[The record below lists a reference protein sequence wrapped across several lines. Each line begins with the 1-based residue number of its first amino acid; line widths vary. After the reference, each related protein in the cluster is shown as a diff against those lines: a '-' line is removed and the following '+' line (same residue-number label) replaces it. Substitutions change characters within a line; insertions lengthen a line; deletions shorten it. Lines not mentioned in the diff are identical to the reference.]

1 MATYEHINQ
10 KVEKMYQQSG
20 DFSVHVPQVM
30 QRRKDFLHRT
40 SATLIK
46 NHDLVAAEELRSRNL
61 LKNHALAM
69 SIQDNGWRMF
79 LSMLTYKAALYGKNF
94 VTVDPQNTTQTC
106 HACGHIM
113 SGKEKLTLKDR
124 EWICP
129 KCGIHHLRDVN
140 AAKNILARAKA
151 KLVSMH

>member
-1 MATYEHINQ
+1 
-10 KVEKMYQQSG
+10 
-20 DFSVHVPQVM
+20 
-30 QRRKDFLHRT
+30 
-40 SATLIK
+40 
-46 NHDLVAAEELRSRNL
+46 
-61 LKNHALAM
+61 
-69 SIQDNGWRMF
+69 
-79 LSMLTYKAALYGKNF
+79 
-94 VTVDPQNTTQTC
+94 C

-129 KCGIHHLRDVN
+129 KCGIHHIRDVN

>member
-1 MATYEHINQ
+1 
-10 KVEKMYQQSG
+10 
-20 DFSVHVPQVM
+20 
-30 QRRKDFLHRT
+30 
-40 SATLIK
+40 
-46 NHDLVAAEELRSRNL
+46 
-61 LKNHALAM
+61 
-69 SIQDNGWRMF
+69 
-79 LSMLTYKAALYGKNF
+79 MLTYKAALYGKNF
-94 VTVDPQNTTQTC
+94 VTVDPRNTTQTC

-129 KCGIHHLRDVN
+129 KCGIHHIRDVN